1 MAEPFE
7 THERKFCDLFQAIT
21 CDVNDLQKGPSPQKT
36 RALEAKLTT
45 LEDSLHSM
53 EAILAR
59 MPSETQAQLSKR
71 VHRCQADARDLRK
84 TVDQAKAA
92 ASRADRHSC
101 AVHADRQRLQANTDR
116 LCQQAEITNDARR
129 LVAEMEALGEDT
141 ALRLRAQREGM
152 ERTLATVRET
162 DQEMTQAQKVLRA
175 MRRWFP

>member
-101 AVHADRQRLQANTDR
+101 AVHADGSAYRRTPTACVSRLKSQMMLA
-116 LCQQAEITNDARR
+116 AWW
-129 LVAEMEALGEDT
+129 
-141 ALRLRAQREGM
+141 LRWKPS
-152 ERTLATVRET
+152 ERIRHCA
-162 DQEMTQAQKVLRA
+162 
-175 MRRWFP
+175 